1 MPKKIPITPAAAGC
15 APDAMLNP
23 QEAANFL
30 GCNTSTLARWRKQQ
44 PTPIPFSA
52 PGPRIIRYRFSDLCA
67 AAQPQAAA
75 I

>member
-1 MPKKIPITPAAAGC
+1 MPKMKKVTPAAAGI

-30 GCNTSTLARWRKQQ
+30 GCNVSSLARWRKQQ

-52 PGPRIIRYRFSDLCA
+52 PGPRTIRYRFSDLCA
-67 AAQPQAAA
+67 AQQVAP